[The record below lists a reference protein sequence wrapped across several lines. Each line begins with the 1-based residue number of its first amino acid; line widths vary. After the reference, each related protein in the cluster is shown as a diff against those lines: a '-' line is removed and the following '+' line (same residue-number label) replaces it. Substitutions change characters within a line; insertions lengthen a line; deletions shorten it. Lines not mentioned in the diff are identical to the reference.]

1 MSLSK
6 FSDAMKNRVLLTAS
20 STNSDPTLIAE
31 IDAMEKAMRTSY
43 DPNLKSLRNDAALVL
58 LDKEK
63 AATSKFAGSS
73 IFRDTGTKSAN
84 TILVVTENNLKIQFD
99 VLKLATPTI
108 DGVKVVP
115 GTQKVIDPL
124 TKKIVRVGG
133 LLDAYIVWVQNN
145 KELRGSIE
153 YYTDTSIASAGESG
167 ITGVRSFGRAHQTT
181 SGHIYRFL
189 QACGYRDKF
198 SKYTSKFEIGHIESQ
213 AHGRLSIT
221 KQAEEASSYKNGLF
235 DKLIELNK
243 NLDIVSSS
251 LLPQYTGIT
260 AAIFKDF
267 TASRVYMN
275 VEMQPKGTAK
285 LKKKLGVY
293 DVFTNQGSGSL
304 SRAIGFSNI
313 VAQMF
318 TATTLD
324 ENGKKVP
331 LIDQSTP
338 VAKQIQ
344 RDNYIIAEKLAQ
356 LYNNFINNKASIALA
371 LSKLSNISPNYLID
385 LESSDSI
392 RTFLRTHI
400 VSILS
405 DKKIS
410 PPKVKVKHT
419 GVDILNS
426 NTSKSDT
433 LAAEIK
439 QLSKNIAQG
448 IQSLKQENKKSS
460 TSKKTNVTGPAAQL
474 RTLGGQFTSL
484 VSLQNILNQS
494 LASRIQQNM
503 GKGDRRDILN
513 YRSGRFAESAK
524 VETMSQ
530 SREGMITAFYSY
542 MRNPYA
548 TFSFGGAQSSPATRD
563 PKLLISKSI
572 REIGATMVGN
582 RMRAVLV

>member
-31 IDAMEKAMRTSY
+31 INAMEKAMRTSY

>member
-1 MSLSK
+1 
-6 FSDAMKNRVLLTAS
+6 MKNRVLLTAS